1 MTVEEL
7 IALRK
12 KMMMTQGGLAAELGM
27 STRAVQDIENGRAEL
42 RRVHIL
48 AVERIAML
56 AALLYDDLTYLPANV
71 HADIIELAGRD
82 ALTKQ
87 SPA

>member
-1 MTVEEL
+1 MTVDEL

-12 KMMMTQGGLAAELGM
+12 KMMMTQAGLAAELGM

-42 RRVHIL
+42 RKVHIL
-48 AVERIAML
+48 AVERIAMQ
-56 AALLYDDLTYLPANV
+56 AAIVYDDLTYLPENV
-71 HADIIELAGRD
+71 RADIIELAKRD
-82 ALTKQ
+82 ALSKQ